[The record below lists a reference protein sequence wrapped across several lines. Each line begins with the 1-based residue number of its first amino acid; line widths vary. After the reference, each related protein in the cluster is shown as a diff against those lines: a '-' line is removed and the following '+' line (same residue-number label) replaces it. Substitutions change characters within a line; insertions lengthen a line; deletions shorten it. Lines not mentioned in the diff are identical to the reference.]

1 VDNQPLGAISDMIDS
16 DAGVSDSEEGPQG
29 LLRRWM
35 FGEVGGVAS
44 SLLMSS
50 GYGLLPLFLI
60 LFVRC
65 RKKPP

>member
-1 VDNQPLGAISDMIDS
+1 VDNQPPGAISDMIDS
-16 DAGVSDSEEGPQG
+16 DAEVSDSEEDLQG

-35 FGEVGGVAS
+35 FGEVEGVAS

-50 GYGLLPLFLI
+50 DYGLLPLFLI
-60 LFVRC
+60 LLVRC